1 MIKNAT
7 SYLCWTVLSA
17 VSSVGLTGCA
27 TAGGTVQELQVQ
39 TATNRHLLA
48 LERQRTGD
56 LLSKRASLQAQLNR
70 KRQALAG
77 MRSSTSSNAAAVS
90 SVQSEVQA
98 LEREVA
104 ALSRTISDLD

>member
-7 SYLCWTVLSA
+7 FYLFSAVLIA
-17 VSSVGLTGCA
+17 VSSIGLTGCA
-27 TAGGTVQELQVQ
+27 TASGTIQELQVQ
-39 TATNRHLLA
+39 TAANRHLLA

-56 LLSKRASLQAQLNR
+56 LLSKRANLQAQLNR

-104 ALSRTISDLD
+104 ALSRTIGDFD